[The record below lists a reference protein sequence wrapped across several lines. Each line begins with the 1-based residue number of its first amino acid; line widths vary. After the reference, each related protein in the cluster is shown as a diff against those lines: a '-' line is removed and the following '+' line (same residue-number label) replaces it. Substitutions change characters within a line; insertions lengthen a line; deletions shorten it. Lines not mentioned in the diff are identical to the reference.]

1 MKRYLVTTA
10 DELSW
15 RDDQPMLFLG
25 EWCRRGNRKDRWSR
39 LNHEVAKPFWIT
51 GKEKRDQ
58 IDFGYRISYSIA
70 TDLARTLNEIHGED
84 HSERY
89 WNIIVLAWLQRVVNV
104 IANRH
109 NALRQT
115 VDHYEISGTSAVSLA
130 PYDLVTNDFRSFIYS
145 TDRDRWSHHVYAL
158 ILREMRDVGFPI
170 NTVDCPETGVV
181 QRSISGW
188 NAKKANDHGAGNS
201 LGDKVRRLCKNAV
214 KYVFANLSP
223 RLSTSTDAFIISS
236 FLPVKDEIRLQLQL
250 GQVPMFRQQ
259 IDIPVF
265 AVDSELRSGIS
276 LDKEGCC
283 ELEAIS
289 RRLIPQLMPM
299 CYVEG
304 YKTLRKMAADQPW
317 PTQPKFIYTANNFF
331 MDELFKVWCATR
343 VEQGILFYV
352 GQHGN
357 NYGTMHGSQ
366 YFPEQTL
373 CDRFFS
379 WGWRVADA
387 HQEEKVVPA
396 YNFNIANRQMNCYS
410 PYGGLLLVQRSP
422 GVQWWPTDRVFEHSI
437 QQKQSL
443 DFFERLPLPVKE
455 VTTIRLHK
463 ASPEKDT
470 NDVQLWQQCNSAIN
484 LDFGVVPIFTLF
496 QQSRLVVFT
505 YDSTG
510 MLETLGLNIPT
521 LCFWDGGFEHLLE
534 SAKPHYA
541 MLWEA
546 GIIHD
551 DPFAA
556 ADLVSRNWDDINVW
570 WTSEKVQAARTAF
583 CDLYSRWESQP
594 VTKIKELLL
603 TYAALDSKG
612 ARNPH

>member
-15 RDDQPMLFLG
+15 RDNQPLLFLG

-39 LNHEVAKPFWIT
+39 LNHEIAEPFWIV

-58 IDFGYRISYSIA
+58 IDSGYQVGYSIA
-70 TDLARTLNEIHGED
+70 ADLAHTLNEIHGED

-89 WNIIVLAWLQRVVNV
+89 WNIIVLPWAQRVTNV
-104 IANRH
+104 IANRY
-109 NALRQT
+109 NALRR
-115 VDHYEISGTSAVSLA
+115 VIDHYEISGTSAISLA

-158 ILREMRDVGFPI
+158 ILKEMGDVGFPI
-170 NTVDCPETGVV
+170 NTVYCPETDVIE
-181 QRSISGW
+181 RSISGW
-188 NAKKANDHGAGNS
+188 KAKKTDDHGAANS
-201 LGDKVRRLCKNAV
+201 LCEKARRFGKNAV
-214 KYVFANLSP
+214 KYVFANVSP
-223 RLSTSTDAFIISS
+223 RLSSSTDAFIISS
-236 FLPVKDEIRLQLQL
+236 FLPVKDEIRLQLLLRQAP
-250 GQVPMFRQQ
+250 QFRQQ
-259 IDIPVF
+259 TDIPVF
-265 AVDSELRSGIS
+265 AVDAGLRSGIS

-283 ELEAIS
+283 ALEKIA

-299 CYVEG
+299 CYIEG
-304 YKTLRKMAADQPW
+304 YKALKKMAADQPW
-317 PTQPKFIYTANNFF
+317 PTRPKFIYTTNNFF
-331 MDELFKVWCATR
+331 MDELFKVWCATK
-343 VEQGILFYV
+343 VEQGIPFYV

-379 WGWRVADA
+379 WGWRIADA
-387 HQEEKVVPA
+387 HQGEKIVPA
-396 YNFNIANRQMNCYS
+396 FNFNIANRQKDCYARR
-410 PYGGLLLVQRSP
+410 GGLLLVQRSP

-443 DFFERLPLPVKE
+443 DFFEHLPLLVKKA
-455 VTTIRLHK
+455 TTIRLHK

-470 NDVQLWQQCNSAIN
+470 NDVQLWQQCYSAIN

-510 MLETLGLNIPT
+510 LLETLGLNIPT
-521 LCFWDGGFEHLLE
+521 ICFWDCGFEHLLE

-541 MLWEA
+541 MLKDA

-551 DPFAA
+551 DPIVAA
-556 ADLVSRNWDDINVW
+556 SMVSRNWDDIDTW
-570 WTSEKVQAARTAF
+570 WTSEKAQSARTAF
-583 CDLYSRWESQP
+583 CDIYSRWESQP
-594 VTKIKELLL
+594 VTKMKELLL
-603 TYAALDSKG
+603 THAVLD
-612 ARNPH
+612 ARSSRKPL